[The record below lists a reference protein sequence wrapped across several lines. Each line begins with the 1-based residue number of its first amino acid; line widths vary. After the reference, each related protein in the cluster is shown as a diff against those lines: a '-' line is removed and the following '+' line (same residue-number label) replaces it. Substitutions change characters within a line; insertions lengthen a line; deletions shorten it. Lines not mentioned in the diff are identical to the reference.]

1 MQKVLQDLA
10 DFMFRDDTK
19 KAKDPQSW
27 GTIGFEQNTPPHI
40 LRFITEIS
48 QRDREVLHK
57 LMAGCKRMNLE
68 HDYVFAGCNPCLLA
82 DLIVG
87 ASDDVVYHLR
97 KCLMALQVIPHL
109 FVINLEVPGCCV
121 NAVSFPSSIYFNV

>member
-1 MQKVLQDLA
+1 
-10 DFMFRDDTK
+10 MFKDEAK

-27 GTIGFEQNTPPHI
+27 STIGFDQNSPPQI
-40 LRFITEIS
+40 FRFLTEIS

-57 LMAGCKRMNLE
+57 LMAGCKRMNLK

-87 ASDDVVYHLR
+87 ASDEVVYHMR
-97 KCLMALQVIPHL
+97 KCFMALQVPPLLH
-109 FVINLEVPGCCV
+109 VISCSLSDHV
-121 NAVSFPSSIYFNV
+121 NRDADV